1 MIAAR
6 GGPIIKKRPP
16 LRTTPTGRDGLIPR
30 HDPAGM
36 LKRAK

>member
-16 LRTTPTGRDGLIPR
+16 LRRPLLKGMGLSLVTTLQEC
-30 HDPAGM
+30 
-36 LKRAK
+36 